1 MTSTPSEG
9 LPAQRIDR
17 HGRPQVDLRAVAR
30 LAGPLMVN
38 SAIQSALNLTDTWF
52 VGRISTTAVA
62 AMAAIYWVVL
72 CAILLLGGVGMAVQ
86 TFAAQAYGS
95 GRRARAAQAGWSG
108 IYAALLTIPAFAAI
122 GFLGEPLLHV
132 LHVEPA
138 VRALALEY
146 WWPRLVVGGPL
157 GLLVWSLTSFFNGIG
172 RTRIS
177 LVVTA
182 TMALANIPFN
192 QWFIVNLHMG
202 IAGSAWGT
210 VAAEVVGLGFAL
222 SSFLSEPMRRDYRTG
237 RTWRRPMLRR
247 QFVDGL
253 PMGLSTTADLVGL
266 ALFQL
271 MLVTASSVAG
281 AATQI
286 VMMLTS
292 IAYMPA
298 IGIALAG
305 TTLVGQSIGM
315 GELDWAR
322 RLGNRIILACAAF
335 MGGIGLILGLSGRW
349 ILPWFVQAGDPS
361 ALQVV
366 RLGIPVLWLAAA
378 YQAFDGLN
386 IGASFCLRG
395 ASDARIPALFVACLS
410 WLFFVPCAYLM
421 VFAPGQGWFPTL
433 PGLGYGAIGGWTVSV
448 AYVVMLGLGLT
459 WRWRSQAWRQ
469 PHE

>member
-1 MTSTPSEG
+1 MTTDTAPL
-9 LPAQRIDR
+9 LPAQYRDR
-17 HGRPQVDLRAVAR
+17 NGRLRVDLRAVAL

-38 SAIQSALNLTDTWF
+38 SAIQAALNLTDTWF

-72 CAILLLGGVGMAVQ
+72 CAILLLGGIGMAVQ

-95 GRRARAAQAGWSG
+95 GRRARAAQAAWSG
-108 IYAALLTIPAFAAI
+108 LYAALLTIPVFGAI
-122 GFLGEPLLHV
+122 GFLGAPLLHL
-132 LHVEPA
+132 LHVDGE
-138 VRALALEY
+138 VRELALAY

-157 GLLVWSLTSFFNGIG
+157 GLLVWSLTSFFNGIS

-182 TMALANIPFN
+182 SMALSNIPFN

-210 VAAEVVGLGFAL
+210 VAAEIVGLSFAL
-222 SSFLSEPMRRDYRTG
+222 TSFLSAPMRRIFRSNV
-237 RTWRRPMLRR
+237 TWRRPLVRR
-247 QFVDGL
+247 QFVEGL

-271 MLVTASSVAG
+271 MLVTASSIAG

-305 TTLVGQSIGM
+305 TTLVGQSVGM
-315 GELDWAR
+315 GEIAWAET
-322 RLGNRIILACAAF
+322 LGNRIILASAVF
-335 MGGIGLILGLSGRW
+335 MGGIGLLLGVAGHW
-349 ILPWFVQAGDPS
+349 ILPWFVQAGDAS
-361 ALQVV
+361 AHEVIQ
-366 RLGIPVLWLAAA
+366 LGIPILWLAAA

-386 IGASFCLRG
+386 IGSSFCLRG
-395 ASDARIPALFVACLS
+395 ASDARVPALLVACLS

-421 VFAPGQGWFPTL
+421 VFAPGQGWL
-433 PGLGYGAIGGWTVSV
+433 PHVHGFGYGALGGWTVSV
-448 AYVVMLGLGLT
+448 AYVVMLGLGLW
-459 WRWRSQAWRQ
+459 WRWRSGAWKR
-469 PHE
+469 PYA